1 MEPFEGEALLEKAH
15 HCGWT
20 LEFHSF
26 TPISCSLSA
35 ASGMRM
41 KDVAIPLP
49 APTTRHAFLDLRDFP
64 SGTSKP
70 N

>member
-1 MEPFEGEALLEKAH
+1 MEPSEGDALLEKVH
-15 HCGWT
+15 HWGWT

-26 TPISCSLSA
+26 TPISCSVSA
-35 ASGMRM
+35 ASGMWM
-41 KDVAIPLP
+41 KDVSILLP

-70 N
+70 K